1 MRKKVNEEA
10 TLLDILKSMQPQA
23 STNVLRKMLTNERIT
38 VDEET
43 IHRAKQIIMKGQTVE
58 ILPKP
63 KISVQEEREQQAKT
77 HNLDILF
84 EDEAILVVNKPAGL
98 LSVATDRLEQAT
110 LHNRCVEYCRSQK
123 KNGWCYIVHRLDK
136 ATSGIMV
143 FAKSEH
149 VKRELQDQFAQ
160 QLVHRHYVAL
170 VEGQSSS
177 GRADHNLIEDK
188 NLRVYVSDRK
198 TKTSKRAVTTWDI
211 IAQGEHETLLSVV
224 IETGRRHQIRV
235 AMAENG
241 TPVVGDKIH
250 GAVTNLHGRIC
261 LHAVALEFLH
271 PSNDDPVRFESEYNP
286 AWRHGLKNP

>member
-1 MRKKVNEEA
+1 
-10 TLLDILKSMQPQA
+10 
-23 STNVLRKMLTNERIT
+23 
-38 VDEET
+38 
-43 IHRAKQIIMKGQTVE
+43 
-58 ILPKP
+58 
-63 KISVQEEREQQAKT
+63 
-77 HNLDILF
+77 
-84 EDEAILVVNKPAGL
+84 
-98 LSVATDRLEQAT
+98 
-110 LHNRCVEYCRSQK
+110 
-123 KNGWCYIVHRLDK
+123 
-136 ATSGIMV
+136 MV

-160 QLVHRHYVAL
+160 HLVHRHYVAL
-170 VEGQSSS
+170 VEGQSPS

-188 NLRVYVSDRK
+188 NLRVYVSDKK
-198 TKTSKRAVTTWDI
+198 TKTSKRAMTTWDI

>member
-10 TLLDILKSMQPQA
+10 TLLDILKNMQPQA

-43 IHRAKQIIMKGQTVE
+43 IHRAKQIITKGQIVE

-98 LSVATDRLEQAT
+98 LSVATDRLEQDT

-170 VEGQSSS
+170 VEGQSSA

-188 NLRVYVSDRK
+188 NLRVYVSDKK

-211 IAQGEHETLLSVV
+211 LAQGEHETLLSVV

-241 TPVVGDKIH
+241 TPVVGDKMH

>member
-63 KISVQEEREQQAKT
+63 KISVQEERKQQAKT

-170 VEGQSSS
+170 VEGQSPS

>member
-43 IHRAKQIIMKGQTVE
+43 IHRAKQIITKGQIVE

-98 LSVATDRLEQAT
+98 LSVATDRLEQDT

-170 VEGQSSS
+170 VEGQSLA

-188 NLRVYVSDRK
+188 NLRVYVSDKK

-211 IAQGEHETLLSVV
+211 LAQGEHETLLSVV

-241 TPVVGDKIH
+241 TPVVGDKMH
-250 GAVTNLHGRIC
+250 GAITNLHGRIC

>member
-38 VDEET
+38 VDEKT
-43 IHRAKQIIMKGQTVE
+43 IHRAKQIITRGQIVE

-98 LSVATDRLEQAT
+98 LSVATDRLEQDT

-170 VEGQSSS
+170 VEGQSSA

-188 NLRVYVSDRK
+188 NLRVYVSDKK
-198 TKTSKRAVTTWDI
+198 TKTSKRAVTSWDI
-211 IAQGEHETLLSVV
+211 LAQGEHETLLSVV

-241 TPVVGDKIH
+241 TPVVGDKMH
-250 GAVTNLHGRIC
+250 GAITNLHGRIC

>member
-43 IHRAKQIIMKGQTVE
+43 IHRAKQIITKGQIVE

-98 LSVATDRLEQAT
+98 LSVATDRLEQDT

-170 VEGQSSS
+170 VEGQSSA

-188 NLRVYVSDRK
+188 NLRVYVSDKK
-198 TKTSKRAVTTWDI
+198 TKTSKRAVTSWDI
-211 IAQGEHETLLSVV
+211 LAQGEHETLLSVV

-235 AMAENG
+235 AMAENE
-241 TPVVGDKIH
+241 TPVVGDKMH
-250 GAVTNLHGRIC
+250 GAITNLHGRIC

>member
-1 MRKKVNEEA
+1 MRKKVKEET

-38 VDEET
+38 VDEQT
-43 IHRAKQIIMKGQTVE
+43 IHRAKQIITKGQTVE

-98 LSVATDRLEQAT
+98 LSVATDRLELDT

-211 IAQGEHETLLSVV
+211 IAQGEHKTLLSVV

>member
-43 IHRAKQIIMKGQTVE
+43 IHRAKQIITKGQIVE

-98 LSVATDRLEQAT
+98 LSVATDRLEQDT

-170 VEGQSSS
+170 VEGQSSA

-188 NLRVYVSDRK
+188 NLRVYVSDKK

-211 IAQGEHETLLSVV
+211 LAQGEHETLLSVV

-241 TPVVGDKIH
+241 TPVVGDKMH

-261 LHAVALEFLH
+261 LHAVALEVLH

>member
-43 IHRAKQIIMKGQTVE
+43 IHRAKQIITKGQIVK

-98 LSVATDRLEQAT
+98 LSVATDRLEQDT

-170 VEGQSSS
+170 VEGQSSA

-188 NLRVYVSDRK
+188 NLRVYVSDKK

-211 IAQGEHETLLSVV
+211 LAQGEHETLLSVV

-241 TPVVGDKIH
+241 TPVVGDKMH

>member
-1 MRKKVNEEA
+1 MRKKVEEE
-10 TLLDILKSMQPQA
+10 TPLLDILKSMQPQP

-38 VDEET
+38 VDEQT
-43 IHRAKQIIMKGQTVE
+43 IHRAKQIITKGQIVE

-84 EDEAILVVNKPAGL
+84 EDETILVVNKPAGL
-98 LSVATDRLEQAT
+98 LSVATDRLEQDT

-170 VEGQSSS
+170 VEGQSPS

>member
-43 IHRAKQIIMKGQTVE
+43 IHRAKQIITKGQTVE

-98 LSVATDRLEQAT
+98 LSVATDRLEQDT

-170 VEGQSSS
+170 VEGQSSA

-188 NLRVYVSDRK
+188 NLRVYVSDKK
-198 TKTSKRAVTTWDI
+198 TKTSKRAVTSWDI
-211 IAQGEHETLLSVV
+211 LAQGEHETLLSVV

-241 TPVVGDKIH
+241 TPVVGDKMH

>member
-1 MRKKVNEEA
+1 MRKKVKEET

-43 IHRAKQIIMKGQTVE
+43 IHRAKQIITKGQIVE

-63 KISVQEEREQQAKT
+63 TISVQEEREQQAKT

-84 EDEAILVVNKPAGL
+84 EDETILVVNKPAGL
-98 LSVATDRLEQAT
+98 LSVATDRLEQDT

-211 IAQGEHETLLSVV
+211 IAQGEHKTLLSVV

>member
-1 MRKKVNEEA
+1 MRKKVKEEA

-38 VDEET
+38 VDEQT
-43 IHRAKQIIMKGQTVE
+43 IHRAKQIITKGQTVE

-98 LSVATDRLEQAT
+98 LSVATDRLELDT

>member
-23 STNVLRKMLTNERIT
+23 STNVLRKMLTNKRIT

-43 IHRAKQIIMKGQTVE
+43 IHRAKQIITKGQIVE

-98 LSVATDRLEQAT
+98 LSVATDRLEQDT

-170 VEGQSSS
+170 VEGQSSA

-188 NLRVYVSDRK
+188 NLRVYVSDKK

-211 IAQGEHETLLSVV
+211 LAQGEHETLLSVV

-241 TPVVGDKIH
+241 TPVVGDKMH
-250 GAVTNLHGRIC
+250 GAITNLHDRIC

>member
-43 IHRAKQIIMKGQTVE
+43 IHRAKQIITKGQIVE

-98 LSVATDRLEQAT
+98 LSVATDRLEQDT

-136 ATSGIMV
+136 AT
-143 FAKSEH
+143 
-149 VKRELQDQFAQ
+149 
-160 QLVHRHYVAL
+160 
-170 VEGQSSS
+170 
-177 GRADHNLIEDK
+177 
-188 NLRVYVSDRK
+188 
-198 TKTSKRAVTTWDI
+198 
-211 IAQGEHETLLSVV
+211 
-224 IETGRRHQIRV
+224 
-235 AMAENG
+235 
-241 TPVVGDKIH
+241 
-250 GAVTNLHGRIC
+250 
-261 LHAVALEFLH
+261 
-271 PSNDDPVRFESEYNP
+271 
-286 AWRHGLKNP
+286 

>member
-250 GAVTNLHGRIC
+250 GAVTNFHGRIC

>member
-43 IHRAKQIIMKGQTVE
+43 IHRAKQIITKGQIVE

-98 LSVATDRLEQAT
+98 LSVATDRLEQDT
-110 LHNRCVEYCRSQK
+110 LHNRCVEYCRPQK
-123 KNGWCYIVHRLDK
+123 NNGWCYIVHRLDK

-170 VEGQSSS
+170 VEGQSSA

-188 NLRVYVSDRK
+188 NLRVYVSDKK

-211 IAQGEHETLLSVV
+211 LAQGEHETLLSVV

-241 TPVVGDKIH
+241 TPVVGDKMH

>member
-1 MRKKVNEEA
+1 MRKKVKEET

-43 IHRAKQIIMKGQTVE
+43 IHRAKQIITKGQTVE

-84 EDEAILVVNKPAGL
+84 EDEEILVVNKPAGV
-98 LSVATDRLEQAT
+98 LSVATDRLEQDT

-123 KNGWCYIVHRLDK
+123 KNRWCYIVHRLDK

-170 VEGQSSS
+170 VEGQSSA

-188 NLRVYVSDRK
+188 NLRVYVSDKK

-211 IAQGEHETLLSVV
+211 LAQGEHETLLSVV

-241 TPVVGDKIH
+241 TPVVGDKMH

>member
-43 IHRAKQIIMKGQTVE
+43 IHRAKQIITKGQIVE

-98 LSVATDRLEQAT
+98 LSVATDRLEQDT

-170 VEGQSSS
+170 VEGQSSA

-188 NLRVYVSDRK
+188 NLRVYVSDKK

-211 IAQGEHETLLSVV
+211 LAQGEHETLLSVV

-241 TPVVGDKIH
+241 TPVVGDKMH

>member
-38 VDEET
+38 VDEKT
-43 IHRAKQIIMKGQTVE
+43 IHRAKQIITKGQIVE

-98 LSVATDRLEQAT
+98 LSVATDRLEQDT

-170 VEGQSSS
+170 VEGQSSA

-188 NLRVYVSDRK
+188 NLRVYVSDKK

-211 IAQGEHETLLSVV
+211 LAQGEHETLLSVV

-241 TPVVGDKIH
+241 TPVVGDKMH

>member
-43 IHRAKQIIMKGQTVE
+43 IHRAKQIITKGQIVE

-98 LSVATDRLEQAT
+98 LSVATDRLEQDT
-110 LHNRCVEYCRSQK
+110 LHNRCVEYCRPQK

-170 VEGQSSS
+170 VEGQSSA

-188 NLRVYVSDRK
+188 NLRVYVSDKK

-211 IAQGEHETLLSVV
+211 LAQGEHETLLSVV

-241 TPVVGDKIH
+241 TPVVGDKMH
-250 GAVTNLHGRIC
+250 GAITNLHGRIC